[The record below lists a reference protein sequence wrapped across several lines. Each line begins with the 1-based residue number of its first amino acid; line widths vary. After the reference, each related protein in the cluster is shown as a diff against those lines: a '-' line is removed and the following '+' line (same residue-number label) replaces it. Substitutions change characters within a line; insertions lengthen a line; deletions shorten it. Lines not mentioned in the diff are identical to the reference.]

1 MPDESLTVRRKIGL
15 EWGYDGR
22 KYAADALTRR
32 QNLGFRHRQ
41 RKAESWN
48 PGKLNGAD
56 GISDIE
62 GKAAREAASELGS
75 ERVSMERAGALGR
88 TPAFANHAT
97 ACHASWKQEYGSEL
111 AIPSNCRGRSP
122 LFYRTRVG
130 RQTAGRGWRRHAS
143 SPLWPRR
150 RPEARPPPQGMRR
163 R

>member
-1 MPDESLTVRRKIGL
+1 MTDESLPVRRKIGL

-22 KYAADALTRR
+22 KYAANALTRR

-62 GKAAREAASELGS
+62 GKGRREASES
-75 ERVSMERAGALGR
+75 QWNVAGPLGR
-88 TPAFANHAT
+88 IPAFANHAT
-97 ACHASWKQEYGSEL
+97 ACHSSWKQEYGSEL

-130 RQTAGRGWRRHAS
+130 RQTAGRGWRRRAS

-150 RPEARPPPQGMRR
+150 RPEARPQPQGMRR